1 MSIWC
6 DIHNQSAMCC
16 AKRKVIAMQMV
27 SSCTTYRATHALVS
41 NIWYKYIHIGYVFCE
56 CHTCM
61 CFCTSELFFIAN
73 GQHLQ
78 GHPRL
83 DWPLYSCLLTLAS
96 GWIGLVLVSC
106 CRWTH
111 HQQLLIHP
119 PRQVPRLTCL
129 WQPPTRLNIWSWN
142 AGTTTLEQPPNPA
155 SSRSG
160 LPPSS
165 LFSSSPSSPPCSPW
179 WPASPTCSTCSP
191 CTRPSALGSNLHL
204 F

>member
-1 MSIWC
+1 
-6 DIHNQSAMCC
+6 
-16 AKRKVIAMQMV
+16 MV
-27 SSCTTYRATHALVS
+27 SGCTTYRATHAHVS
-41 NIWYKYIHIGYVFCE
+41 NIWYKYIQIGYLFHE
-56 CHTCM
+56 CHTLHVLLHRATTCLIYILI
-61 CFCTSELFFIAN
+61 C

-111 HQQLLIHP
+111 HQQLVNHQ
-119 PRQVPRLTCL
+119 PRQVPGLTCL

-142 AGTTTLEQPPNPA
+142 PGTTTLEQPPSPA
-155 SSRSG
+155 CSRSG

-179 WPASPTCSTCSP
+179 WPASPTSSTCSP